1 MRFRLGMLVGGIIGY
16 VLGARA
22 GRARYEQIKRWAG
35 ALRDHPAFLQLRA
48 QATGVTDLARTGLA
62 ETIRAGSRQ
71 LRDAA
76 DDSVVVPSAQQ
87 VAGR

>member
-1 MRFRLGMLVGGIIGY
+1 
-16 VLGARA
+16 
-22 GRARYEQIKRWAG
+22 
-35 ALRDHPAFLQLRA
+35 
-48 QATGVTDLARTGLA
+48 LARTGLA